1 MSENR
6 ELEAFLDQAG
16 QREKEY
22 DWIAAAGFYE
32 SSLNVALGFDQL
44 PKAGELYEKIGSC
57 YRRAATQADNTGSF
71 TECMTSAIEAYGNAT
86 GLYKEIKGKEVK
98 AYRCSALAY
107 YSKYWLAP
115 TSIEKK
121 ELLDKHHEL
130 KTRVFYLYKK
140 AHDWV
145 ELGKAYNELMMCL
158 CESDSDR
165 ATLEWNW
172 STREKT
178 IVESLGY
185 GEKAIV
191 TFSELGGNYEL
202 AKAYALTGKLYETA
216 RHVCELEE
224 KKKEFGKKSLS
235 YLQRALELCRR
246 VSDYHLFS
254 LLNIWL
260 GISTADWAGDLEG
273 SLTFFAEAMKK
284 AIKIRDRY
292 LAGHA
297 AHCLAYVAHWMS
309 MLEQDPDKRKRGF
322 RKAIEYEAEALTNFK
337 ASSFVPISFWILP
350 ESYSALAKDE
360 VNLKAKR
367 DLLEKAVKVG
377 REGLKYA
384 LGSGFFPRP
393 DWGIYHGV
401 SKALNYLSTV
411 KTQINEKKQLCEEA
425 LNYREESV
433 RIVEQAT
440 PFDHWNKGV
449 FRNYYALVNAELA
462 TIETDKLRKQHLL
475 EKAVQSMEKSLESCF
490 KSLKISPNPSL
501 YVTVGNYH
509 ENHGDVLDQLYLLT
523 SNPEN
528 LRKAIKTYKGA
539 IKAYDKVGWHGHVA
553 QINWRIGTLYDK
565 IGKYLE
571 AAKSFQASSEKYKLA
586 ANKIVPLRDFFLSYA
601 TYLQSRSIVEKARHS
616 HIREEYSQ
624 SKAYYEKASNLCK
637 TLKSWSY
644 LAPNYLA
651 WAHLEH
657 GEDLSRKEMS
667 REALQAFQQAVK
679 LFTEAKEHLEATIP
693 EIESDEEKEKAL
705 ALGKA
710 SKARREYCQGR
721 IHLEEARIHDKESR
735 TLLSAQKYS
744 LATKVFQKVVEA
756 LEDETERKELYL
768 TICFC
773 QAWNMMK
780 LAEQKVTP
788 ELFSESSKLFLK
800 AKEYSTKEKTSLLAM
815 GNSALCKALEAG
827 TRFEATGDL
836 NLYSIAKRNM
846 ESAAYYY
853 LKSGFEKASTW
864 VNANQALLDAYVYM
878 SNAEA
883 ETVHEEKTRQY
894 QFAEKY
900 LERSARLFHKAGYMG
915 KRDEVAKILAKVREK
930 HEFVLSLGEVLKPPA
945 LTSNTTTFS
954 IPTSVQEEAIGL
966 ERFAHANIQARLSA
980 PVEVRLEE
988 DIEVRLDLANVTK
1001 ELGLLVRIDQL
1012 IPESWKVT
1020 KIPTPYVV
1028 EGKSLNAKGK
1038 QLAPQEVES
1047 IQFSAQAT
1055 RIGIFQLCPEV
1066 MYVDELGKFKRFK
1079 CDAAN
1084 VTILP
1089 PAGFQFK
1096 TDNARKVFSYLTKAF
1111 VEDYMKRRLTLEQSG
1126 WRTFVQIKENAK
1138 VPKSS
1143 MYGTGKRRG
1152 HAISELE
1159 RRGLVDTRIFLGER
1173 GRGGRITKT
1182 RVFYEKETIK
1192 RHVDQHIMKIKEK

>member
-1 MSENR
+1 MSKSR

-22 DWIAAAGFYE
+22 DWIAAAGFYK
-32 SSLNVALGFDQL
+32 SSLDVTLRLNEL

-57 YRRAATQADNTGSF
+57 YRRAAMQVDDTGSF
-71 TECMTSAIEAYGNAT
+71 TDCMMSAIEAYGSAT
-86 GLYKEIKGKEVK
+86 SLYEKFKSKEVE

-121 ELLDKHHEL
+121 ELLDKYRKL
-130 KTRVFYLYKK
+130 KTKVFDLYEK
-140 AHDWV
+140 AHDRV
-145 ELGKAYNELMMCL
+145 GLGKAYNELLMCL

-165 ATLEWNW
+165 ATLEWDW
-172 STREKT
+172 SKREKT
-178 IVESLGY
+178 IMESLRY
-185 GEKAIV
+185 GEKVIIA
-191 TFSELGGNYEL
+191 FSELGGDYEL

-224 KKKEFGKKSLS
+224 TKKEFGKKSLS
-235 YLQRALELCRR
+235 YLQRALELCRKA
-246 VSDYHLFS
+246 SDYYLLS

-260 GISTADWAGDLEG
+260 GISTADWTGDLEA
-273 SLTFFAEAMKK
+273 SLNFFTEAMNQ

-292 LAGHA
+292 LTGHT
-297 AHCLAYVAHWMS
+297 AHCLAYVVHWMS
-309 MLEQDPDKRKRGF
+309 MLEQDPDKRKQGF
-322 RKAIEYEAEALTNFK
+322 KKAIEYEEEALTNFK

-350 ESYSALAKDE
+350 ESYSALAQEE
-360 VNLKAKR
+360 VNLKAKL
-367 DLLEKAVKVG
+367 DFLEKAVKVG
-377 REGLKYA
+377 RESLKYA
-384 LGSGFFPRP
+384 FSSGFFPRP
-393 DWGIYHGV
+393 DWGVYHGL

-411 KTQINEKKQLCEEA
+411 KAQIYEKRRLCEEA

-449 FRNYYALVNAELA
+449 FRNYYALINAELA
-462 TIETDKLRKQHLL
+462 KIETDKRKKQNLL
-475 EKAVQSMEKSLESCF
+475 EKAVHSMENCLESCF
-490 KSLKISPNPSL
+490 KSLKISPTASL

-509 ENHGDVLDQLYLLT
+509 ENHANILNQLYSLT

-528 LRKAIKTYKGA
+528 LRTAIKTYEGA

-553 QINWRIGTLYDK
+553 QINWRIGALYDK

-571 AAKSFQASSEKYKLA
+571 AAKSFQAGSEKYKLA
-586 ANKIVPLRDFFLSYA
+586 ANKTVTLTDFFLSYA
-601 TYLQSRSIVEKARHS
+601 SYLQSRSIIEKARHS

-624 SKAYYEKASNLCK
+624 SKAYYEKASSICK

-667 REALQAFQQAVK
+667 KEAIQAFQQAVK
-679 LFTEAKEHLEATIP
+679 LFTEAKEDLEEAILK
-693 EIESDEEKEKAL
+693 IESDEEKEKAL

-710 SKARREYCQGR
+710 SEARREYSQGR
-721 IHLEEARIHDKESR
+721 ILLEEARIHDRESK
-735 TLLSAQKYS
+735 TLLSARKYS

-756 LEDETERKELYL
+756 LEEESERKELYL

-773 QAWNMMK
+773 QAWKKMK

-788 ELFSESSKLFLK
+788 ELFGESSKLFLK

-836 NLYSIAKRNM
+836 KLYSIAKRNM
-846 ESAAYYY
+846 ESAANYY

-864 VNANQALLDAYVYM
+864 VNANQALLDAYVCM
-878 SNAEA
+878 GNAEA
-883 ETVHEEKTRQY
+883 ETMHEEKTQQY

-900 LERSARLFHKAGYMG
+900 LERSAKLFQKAGYMG
-915 KRDEVAKILAKVREK
+915 KRDEVTKILAKVREK
-930 HEFVLSLGEVLKPPA
+930 HKFALSLGEVLKPPA
-945 LTSNTTTFS
+945 LTSNTKVFS
-954 IPTSVQEEAIGL
+954 IPTSTKEEAIGL
-966 ERFAHANIQARLSA
+966 ERFEHANIQGYLSA
-980 PVEVRLEE
+980 PEEVRLEE
-988 DIEVRLDLANVTK
+988 EIEVRIDLANITK
-1001 ELGLLVRIDQL
+1001 ELGLLVRIDEL
-1012 IPESWKVT
+1012 IPETWKVT
-1020 KIPTPYVV
+1020 KTPTPYIV

-1047 IQFSAQAT
+1047 IKFSAQAT
-1055 RIGIFQLCPEV
+1055 QTGIFQLCPEV
-1066 MYVDELGKFKRFK
+1066 IYVDELGKFKRFK
-1079 CDAAN
+1079 CEAAHI
-1084 VTILP
+1084 TILP

-1096 TDNARKVFSYLTKAF
+1096 TDNARKVFNCLTKAF
-1111 VEDYMKRRLTLEQSG
+1111 IEDYMKRRLTLEKSG
-1126 WRTFVQIKENAK
+1126 WRTFVQIKKNAK

-1152 HAISELE
+1152 PAISELE
-1159 RRGLVDTRIFLGER
+1159 RRGLVETRIFPGER

-1182 RVFYEKETIK
+1182 RIFYEKETIK
-1192 RHVDQHIMKIKEK
+1192 RYVDQHIMKI